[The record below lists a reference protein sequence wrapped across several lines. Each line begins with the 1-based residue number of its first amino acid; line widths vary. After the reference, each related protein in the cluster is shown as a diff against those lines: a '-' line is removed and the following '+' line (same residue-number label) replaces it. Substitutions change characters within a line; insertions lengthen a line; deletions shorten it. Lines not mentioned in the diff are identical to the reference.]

1 MEFEQLIKR
10 IDWLEKERQKDKEAI
25 SSLKEQIASMETSV
39 NAVSKQVKTLDKQVT
54 EISSTASRLDQFEG
68 MLTKQRAD
76 IKKTIDENEK
86 RSQRREVDAAKIG
99 QSQMENLSKEIA
111 EVKKLITPAAE
122 IKKKFKEVADE
133 TQRLITNI
141 ADLKVR
147 VDDAVKE
154 SQAVVQIQK
163 LADDARKQ
171 DVKRIADVQGEVTAM
186 RKRVDES
193 RDKFTLYAD
202 SIRSIENRVTELL
215 NSELERKQS
224 QTTFLEQQVIAQL
237 DRDRAWKDWREKYES
252 FLKETEI
259 LDTQVKALDDTLRAA
274 KKTQEAYVELNTK
287 LERRISE
294 VTEMQRL
301 AEDRLRQEWVA
312 FKADDQKRWTGYTI
326 SSEESMRDIR
336 KDIPKLE
343 ERLTLLN
350 DATQVLQDQLHQTAD
365 ATEKQ
370 LQEFMNVTHE
380 WMSSYQRIMGHGKAK
395 KAAK

>member
-10 IDWLEKERQKDKEAI
+10 IDWLEKERQKDKEDI

-39 NAVSKQVKTLDKQVT
+39 NATSKQIKALGKQIT
-54 EISSTASRLDQFEG
+54 EISPTASRLDQFENII
-68 MLTKQRAD
+68 TKQRTD
-76 IKKTIDENEK
+76 LKKLIDENEK
-86 RSQRREVDAAKIG
+86 RNQRREADAAKNY
-99 QSQMENLSKEIA
+99 QSQLEHVTKEIA
-111 EVKKLITPAAE
+111 EFKKTIVPAE
-122 IKKKFKEVADE
+122 IKKKFKESADE
-133 TQRLITNI
+133 IQRLITNI

-171 DVKRIADVQGEVTAM
+171 DVKRIADGQGEVTAL

-202 SIRSIENRVTELL
+202 SIRNIENRVTELL
-215 NSELERKQS
+215 NNELERKQS
-224 QTTFLEQQVIAQL
+224 QTSFLEQQALAQI
-237 DRDRAWKDWREKYES
+237 DRDRAWKDWREKYEN
-252 FLKETEI
+252 FLKEAET
-259 LDTQVKALDDTLRAA
+259 LDTQVQALDDTLRAA
-274 KKTQEAYVELNTK
+274 KKTQEASAELNTK

-350 DATQVLQDQLHQTAD
+350 DVTQVLQDQLHQITD
-365 ATEKQ
+365 TTEKQ
-370 LQEFMNVTHE
+370 LQEFINITHE
-380 WMSSYQRIMGHGKAK
+380 WMTSYQRIMGHGKAK